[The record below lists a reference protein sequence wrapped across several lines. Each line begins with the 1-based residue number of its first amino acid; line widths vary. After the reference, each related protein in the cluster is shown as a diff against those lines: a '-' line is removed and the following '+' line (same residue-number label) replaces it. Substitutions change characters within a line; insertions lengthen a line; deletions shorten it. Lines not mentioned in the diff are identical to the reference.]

1 MSSRYIRGKLISFYW
16 RRRILFVR
24 SQFGFGA
31 PAQAVR
37 RHWVPGGRGESQQ
50 ISILLRQYKYF
61 CCSEGAS
68 FIEWKSLMHSG
79 GGATEGKKRR
89 GQEQTRICPV
99 CGEKSS
105 RSRSLAKA
113 SVNVLKNCQHFLA
126 FVWVVQVLLLHIKY
140 ACYPVS

>member
-1 MSSRYIRGKLISFYW
+1 
-16 RRRILFVR
+16 
-24 SQFGFGA
+24 
-31 PAQAVR
+31 
-37 RHWVPGGRGESQQ
+37 
-50 ISILLRQYKYF
+50 
-61 CCSEGAS
+61 
-68 FIEWKSLMHSG
+68 MHFG

-89 GQEQTRICPV
+89 GQEQTRIYPV